1 MPNHIY
7 DLQQAAGAVNYAFQR
22 IALQPDDAS
31 GENVKIA
38 VIDTA
43 IDELIRR

>member
-1 MPNHIY
+1 M
-7 DLQQAAGAVNYAFQR
+7 NYAFQR
-22 IALQPDDAS
+22 IALQPDAAS

-43 IDELIRR
+43 IDQTHPR